1 MAARRRKWPW
11 AGRVEPSVIEAA
23 DLDAAVAA
31 GIIDADTRDRLLRF
45 TQDLRR
51 DTAVGPD
58 EEQFRLLTS
67 FNDIFVTIAIG
78 LLLFAVGSLTS
89 QIVPVLAPPLLAAI
103 SWGLAEYFTRK
114 RRMALPSVVL
124 LLSFVGSAFATAIS
138 VGGGSLDAMAATPAL
153 VSMVAAGGL
162 GIAAAWLHWR
172 RFMVPITIAAG
183 AGAAASVVVLPGTA
197 GLAWALKLDSPPF
210 LPMIALCG
218 LGVFALA
225 MWYDSR
231 DLARTTRRSDVA
243 FWLHLLAAP
252 MIIHPVF
259 AAAGLADGPPGL
271 GSALAIVLV
280 YLLLTVLALAID
292 RRALIVSALG
302 YVIYAI
308 QALIGGGGDVSAAF
322 GVTALIIGLFLV
334 LLSAAWR
341 TVRGELLLYVPPRLR
356 ARLPQATG

>member
-1 MAARRRKWPW
+1 
-11 AGRVEPSVIEAA
+11 
-23 DLDAAVAA
+23 
-31 GIIDADTRDRLLRF
+31 
-45 TQDLRR
+45 
-51 DTAVGPD
+51 
-58 EEQFRLLTS
+58 
-67 FNDIFVTIAIG
+67 
-78 LLLFAVGSLTS
+78 
-89 QIVPVLAPPLLAAI
+89 
-103 SWGLAEYFTRK
+103 
-114 RRMALPSVVL
+114 MALPSVVL
-124 LLSFVGSAFATAIS
+124 LLSFVGSAFAAPMI
-138 VGGGSLDAMAATPAL
+138 GLGDRLDGSAEVIPLL
-153 VSMVAAGGL
+153 LAGGL
-162 GIAAAWLHWR
+162 GIGAAWLHWR

-183 AGAAASVVVLPGTA
+183 AAGVAYVVVLAGTI
-197 GLAWALKLDSPPF
+197 GLAWGLNLETPPF

-218 LGVFALA
+218 IVVFALA

-231 DLARTTRRSDVA
+231 DLARVTRRSDVA

-341 TVRGELLLYVPPRLR
+341 TVRGELLVYVPPRLR
-356 ARLPQATG
+356 ARLPQASA